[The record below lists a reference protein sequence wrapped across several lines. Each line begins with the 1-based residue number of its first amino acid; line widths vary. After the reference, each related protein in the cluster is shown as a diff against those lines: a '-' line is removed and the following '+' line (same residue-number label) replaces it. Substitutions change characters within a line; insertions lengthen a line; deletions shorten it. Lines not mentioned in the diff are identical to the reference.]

1 MLRAL
6 TSLKQFVYSFD
17 FIKMAPDKGFL
28 VSGVTAPQYHRAISE
43 PGKQYAL
50 YIHHSSEKIG
60 GAYTVVPGQY
70 HEDLVLT
77 LPAGHYRAEWVDPAT
92 GSVLGHVD
100 IVHEGGRRTLT
111 TPTYKVDIAL
121 RVKGI

>member
-1 MLRAL
+1 M
-6 TSLKQFVYSFD
+6 KQFIYSFD
-17 FIKMAPDKGFL
+17 FIKMAPDKSFL

-50 YIHHSSEKIG
+50 YIHHSSEKVG

-70 HEDLVLT
+70 QENLVVN

-92 GSVLGHVD
+92 GSILGSVD
-100 IVHEGGRRTLT
+100 IAHEGGQRHAADAYLQ
-111 TPTYKVDIAL
+111 D
-121 RVKGI
+121 